1 MKEEAK
7 EDFLEQ
13 SLLFS
18 LTWQND
24 SFYSK
29 IAKQLQKELK
39 NNADKKKSGE
49 LMMVLLFLLQ
59 LRKKYENSII
69 KNFLM

>member
-24 SFYSK
+24 SFYLK
-29 IAKQLQKELK
+29 IAKQLSKELK
-39 NNADKKKSGE
+39 NNADEKKSRE
-49 LMMVLLFLLQ
+49 LMRVLLFLLQ
-59 LRKKYENSII
+59 IRKMYGSSII
-69 KNFLM
+69 KNFLI